1 MKKIKKLLI
10 ALDQSEQLEIIM
22 NYGKAIAERYDSD
35 ITVLHVLPSEIRYEV
50 ATGSSANEVNTDS
63 SANEVDTGILPSPPS
78 AKLAEA
84 AYLQA
89 YRWLES
95 IALSSQKKNISTEIK
110 VLVATDSVPVEILNY
125 AEKNKIDLIILGTKG
140 KTGPERVLLGSVAS
154 HVITHAQ
161 CPILV
166 VR

>member
-10 ALDQSEQLEIIM
+10 ALDQSERSEIIM
-22 NYGKAIAERYDSD
+22 NYGISIAERYDSD
-35 ITVLHVLPSEIRYEV
+35 IIFLHILPSEIRYEED
-50 ATGSSANEVNTDS
+50 TGSSAS
-63 SANEVDTGILPSPPS
+63 EVDTGILPSPPS
-78 AKLAEA
+78 VKLAEA
-84 AYLQA
+84 AYLQD

-95 IALSSQKKNISTEIK
+95 IALSSQKQNIITEIQ

-125 AEKNKIDLIILGTKG
+125 AEKNKIDLIIVGTKRR
-140 KTGPERVLLGSVAS
+140 TGPQRVLLSSVAS
-154 HVITHAQ
+154 HIITNAQ

>member
-10 ALDQSEQLEIIM
+10 ALDQSEQPEIIM
-22 NYGKAIAERYDSD
+22 DYGMTLAERHNSD
-35 ITVLHVLPSEIRYEV
+35 ITLLHILPSEIRYEEDI
-50 ATGSSANEVNTDS
+50 GSSV
-63 SANEVDTGILPSPPS
+63 NEVDTGILPSPPS
-78 AKLAEA
+78 VKLPEA

-95 IALSSQKKNISTEIK
+95 IALSPKKKNISTDIK
-110 VLVATDSVPVEILNY
+110 VLVATDSVPVELLNY
-125 AEKNKIDLIILGTKG
+125 AEKNKIDLILVGTKG

-154 HVITHAQ
+154 YVITRAR

>member
-10 ALDQSEQLEIIM
+10 ALDQSEQPEIIV
-22 NYGKAIAERYDSD
+22 NYGMDIAERYDSD
-35 ITVLHVLPSEIRYEV
+35 ITLLHILPSEIRYEEV
-50 ATGSSANEVNTDS
+50 TDYSVNEDNR
-63 SANEVDTGILPSPPS
+63 GILPSPTS

-95 IALSSQKKNISTEIK
+95 VAQSSKKKNINTEIK
-110 VLVATDSVPVEILNY
+110 VLVAIDSVPVEILNY
-125 AEKNKIDLIILGTKG
+125 TDKNKIDLIVVGTSG
-140 KTGPERVLLGSVAS
+140 KTGPDRALLGSVAS

-161 CPILV
+161 CPVLV

>member
-1 MKKIKKLLI
+1 MKKIEKLLI
-10 ALDQSEQLEIIM
+10 ALDQSEQPEIIM
-22 NYGKAIAERYDSD
+22 NYGTTIAERYNSD
-35 ITVLHVLPSEIRYEV
+35 ITLLHILPSEIRYEED
-50 ATGSSANEVNTDS
+50 AGSSVNEG
-63 SANEVDTGILPSPPS
+63 DTGILPSPPS
-78 AKLAEA
+78 VKLAEA

-95 IALSSQKKNISTEIK
+95 IALGSQKKNIITEIQ

-125 AEKNKIDLIILGTKG
+125 AEKNKIDLIIVGTKRR
-140 KTGPERVLLGSVAS
+140 TGPESVLLGSVAS
-154 HVITHAQ
+154 HIITNAQ

>member
-10 ALDQSEQLEIIM
+10 ALDQSEQSEIII
-22 NYGKAIAERYDSD
+22 NYGNSIAERYDSD
-35 ITVLHVLPSEIRYEV
+35 MILLHILPSEIRYEEDT
-50 ATGSSANEVNTDS
+50 ASTIKK
-63 SANEVDTGILPSPPS
+63 VDTGVLPSPPS
-78 AKLAEA
+78 VKLAEA
-84 AYLQA
+84 AYLQE

-95 IALSSQKKNISTEIK
+95 MALSPKKKNISTEIE
-110 VLVATDSVPVEILNY
+110 VLVATNSVPVEILNY
-125 AEKNKIDLIILGTKG
+125 AEKKKVDLIIVGTKV

>member
-1 MKKIKKLLI
+1 MKKIEKLLI
-10 ALDQSEQLEIIM
+10 ALDQSEQPEIIM
-22 NYGKAIAERYDSD
+22 NYGTTIAERYNSD
-35 ITVLHVLPSEIRYEV
+35 ITLLHILPSEIRYEED
-50 ATGSSANEVNTDS
+50 TGSSVNEG
-63 SANEVDTGILPSPPS
+63 DTGILPSPPS
-78 AKLAEA
+78 VKLAEA

-95 IALSSQKKNISTEIK
+95 IVLSSQKKNIITEIQ

-125 AEKNKIDLIILGTKG
+125 AEKNKIDLIIVGTKR
-140 KTGPERVLLGSVAS
+140 KTGPERVLLSSVAS

-166 VR
+166 VK

>member
-10 ALDQSEQLEIIM
+10 ALDQSEQPETIV
-22 NYGKAIAERYDSD
+22 NYGMDIAEKCDSD
-35 ITVLHVLPSEIRYEV
+35 ITLLHVLPSKIRYEEF
-50 ATGSSANEVNTDS
+50 TGSSVNEFDR
-63 SANEVDTGILPSPPS
+63 GILPSPPS
-78 AKLAEA
+78 GKLAEA

-95 IALSSQKKNISTEIK
+95 IAQSIQKKNISTEIN
-110 VLVATDSVPVEILNY
+110 VLMATDSVPVEILNY
-125 AEKNKIDLIILGTKG
+125 SKRKRIDLIVIGTKG
-140 KTGPERVLLGSVAS
+140 KTGAERVLLGSVAS

-161 CPILV
+161 CPVLV

>member
-1 MKKIKKLLI
+1 MKKIKKLLL

-22 NYGKAIAERYDSD
+22 NYGKTIAESYNSD
-35 ITVLHVLPSEIRYEV
+35 ITLLHILPSEIRYEED
-50 ATGSSANEVNTDS
+50 TGSSV
-63 SANEVDTGILPSPPS
+63 NEVDTGILPSPPS
-78 AKLAEA
+78 VKLAEA

-95 IALSSQKKNISTEIK
+95 IALSSQKKNIITEIQ

-125 AEKNKIDLIILGTKG
+125 AEKNKIDLIIVGTKR
-140 KTGPERVLLGSVAS
+140 KTGPERVLLSSVAS
-154 HVITHAQ
+154 YVITHAQ

>member
-10 ALDQSEQLEIIM
+10 ALDQSEQPEIIV
-22 NYGKAIAERYDSD
+22 NYGMDIAERYDSD
-35 ITVLHVLPSEIRYEV
+35 ITLLHILPSEIRYEV
-50 ATGSSANEVNTDS
+50 DTGSSET
-63 SANEVDTGILPSPPS
+63 EIDTGILPSPPS

-95 IALSSQKKNISTEIK
+95 IAQSSQKKNISTEIK
-110 VLVATDSVPVEILNY
+110 VLIATDSVPVEILNY
-125 AEKNKIDLIILGTKG
+125 ADKNKIDLIIVGTKR
-140 KTGPERVLLGSVAS
+140 KTGPERVLLSSVAS
-154 HVITHAQ
+154 YVITHAQ

>member
-10 ALDQSEQLEIIM
+10 ALDHSEQPEIIM
-22 NYGKAIAERYDSD
+22 NYGLAIAERYDSD
-35 ITVLHVLPSEIRYEV
+35 ITLLHIVPSEIIYEYLSDNSV
-50 ATGSSANEVNTDS
+50 NEDNR
-63 SANEVDTGILPSPPS
+63 GILPSPPS
-78 AKLAEA
+78 RKLAEA

-95 IALSSQKKNISTEIK
+95 VAQSSKKKNINSEIK
-110 VLVATDSVPVEILNY
+110 VLVATDSVPVEIINY
-125 AEKNKIDLIILGTKG
+125 ADKNKIDLIVVGTSG
-140 KTGPERVLLGSVAS
+140 KIRSERALPGSVAS

-161 CPILV
+161 CPVLV